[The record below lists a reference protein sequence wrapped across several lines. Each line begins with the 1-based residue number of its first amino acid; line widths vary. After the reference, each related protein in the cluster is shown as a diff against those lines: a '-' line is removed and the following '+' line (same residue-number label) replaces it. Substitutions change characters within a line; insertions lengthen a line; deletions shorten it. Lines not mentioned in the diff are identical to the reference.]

1 MFYIDTQENPTAKI
15 LAVIYFNGKQ
25 HEIVNSETWKG
36 ATVDT
41 TTSKVLES
49 SPDGVP
55 WKGNT
60 FNFIE
65 GDFYYMLITDGCS
78 GDNKDLL
85 NHLNGDD
92 YRHYVYCVHGDY
104 SDLEGI
110 DFADILS
117 DADQEKLKEILTSHL
132 RAEYL
137 VDQVE
142 KITEETEVIPKVVP
156 KVTARE
162 VFVCEDLTYGGEEEF
177 STAGELYVY
186 LYNNDHLES
195 KGNIVS
201 DLKITRRKI
210 EEVQIELQV
219 QTTVSYKEV

>member
-15 LAVIYFNGKQ
+15 LAVIYFNGEQ
-25 HEIVNSETWKG
+25 HEIIFSETWKG

-55 WKGNT
+55 SVNT
-60 FNFIE
+60 SFDFINNR
-65 GDFYYMLITDGCS
+65 GGLYYMLITDGCS
-78 GDNKDLL
+78 DDNEDLMD
-85 NHLNGDD
+85 HLNNNNSDGWC
-92 YRHYVYCVHGDY
+92 HYMYCVNNGY
-104 SDLEGI
+104 SIVEGI
-110 DFADILS
+110 DFHALLS
-117 DADQEKLKEILTSHL
+117 DTDIEKLKEILTNHL

-142 KITEETEVIPKVVP
+142 KITEETEVIPKV
-156 KVTARE
+156 TTRE

-177 STAGELYVY
+177 STVEELHTY
-186 LYNNDHLES
+186 LYNNDHLDCE
-195 KGNIVS
+195 GNTIGVE
-201 DLKITRRKI
+201 ITRRKI